1 MNADIIA
8 FRATAAVVIKMLE
21 SGIITEKECDE
32 ICVIIAK
39 KHGILLDNI
48 WGIKPLIYKGS
59 RGNMSP
65 TKRGD

>member
-1 MNADIIA
+1 MT
-8 FRATAAVVIKMLE
+8 TAAVIKTMLE
-21 SGIITEKECDE
+21 NSIISEKEYAQ

-39 KHGILLDNI
+39 KLGILLDNI
-48 WGIKPLIYKGS
+48 WGINPLIYKGS